1 MTALNKPL
9 VMDIDDTFL
18 RTDMLFECLWGGL
31 GSDPLAT
38 IRAVAK
44 HWRDPATLKPI
55 LADIAQID
63 VELLPVNPDLK
74 KLADENIAAGRR
86 VILASASDKRLVDDL
101 AASHGLDAETF
112 GTADGHNLKGK
123 AKAAALVES
132 FGEGGFD
139 YAGDS
144 RADMAVWPHADSAIV
159 VGHAHGAAAALAR
172 AGKNV
177 TTMPGGWQFSDLLR
191 AIRPHQWVKNVLLF
205 LPMLAAQDFTLGTL
219 LAVLMGIVAF
229 SFAASSIYIV
239 NDLLDLEADRL
250 HATKYKRPF
259 ASGKVPI
266 VVGMITY
273 ALLTATSVIISLILG
288 WQFLVV
294 ILVYMVLSLAYSLR
308 WKRMRWIDIATLAS
322 LYTVRVVAGAAA
334 GSVFVSGFMLV
345 FIFPIFITLGC
356 VKRLTELTLAVS
368 NERLPG
374 RGYSRS
380 DRGDLLN
387 MAWLGG
393 IGALVTFFLYTLSDQ
408 ARTLYPIQW
417 VLWLAMVPIA
427 LWLLR
432 MIRLGYFGKQDYDP
446 IVFALRDKRGVG
458 LLLIIL
464 SLMFYAAG
472 LWQDWFGFELSVR

>member
-1 MTALNKPL
+1 MRDAATTPSL
-9 VMDIDDTFL
+9 TE
-18 RTDMLFECLWGGL
+18 RT
-31 GSDPLAT
+31 
-38 IRAVAK
+38 
-44 HWRDPATLKPI
+44 
-55 LADIAQID
+55 
-63 VELLPVNPDLK
+63 
-74 KLADENIAAGRR
+74 NIAIG
-86 VILASASDKRLVDDL
+86 
-101 AASHGLDAETF
+101 
-112 GTADGHNLKGK
+112 
-123 AKAAALVES
+123 
-132 FGEGGFD
+132 
-139 YAGDS
+139 
-144 RADMAVWPHADSAIV
+144 
-159 VGHAHGAAAALAR
+159 AALAGR
-172 AGKNV
+172 KRGAFTPVLFAGPAVIASIAYMDPGNFATNIQVGAKYGYSLLWVVVMANLIAMLFQALSAKLGIV
-177 TTMPGGWQFSDLLR
+177 TNRNLAEMCRDQFSRPVVIGMWLLSEVAAMATDLAEFLGG
-191 AIRPHQWVKNVLLF
+191 AIALALLF
-205 LPMLAAQDFTLGTL
+205 HMPL
-219 LAVLMGIVAF
+219 LAGMGVTA
-229 SFAASSIYIV
+229 V
-239 NDLLDLEADRL
+239 
-250 HATKYKRPF
+250 
-259 ASGKVPI
+259 
-266 VVGMITY
+266 ITY

>member
-1 MTALNKPL
+1 MSN
-9 VMDIDDTFL
+9 
-18 RTDMLFECLWGGL
+18 
-31 GSDPLAT
+31 
-38 IRAVAK
+38 
-44 HWRDPATLKPI
+44 
-55 LADIAQID
+55 
-63 VELLPVNPDLK
+63 
-74 KLADENIAAGRR
+74 
-86 VILASASDKRLVDDL
+86 
-101 AASHGLDAETF
+101 
-112 GTADGHNLKGK
+112 
-123 AKAAALVES
+123 
-132 FGEGGFD
+132 
-139 YAGDS
+139 
-144 RADMAVWPHADSAIV
+144 
-159 VGHAHGAAAALAR
+159 
-172 AGKNV
+172 
-177 TTMPGGWQFSDLLR
+177 
-191 AIRPHQWVKNVLLF
+191 
-205 LPMLAAQDFTLGTL
+205 
-219 LAVLMGIVAF
+219 
-229 SFAASSIYIV
+229 
-239 NDLLDLEADRL
+239 
-250 HATKYKRPF
+250 
-259 ASGKVPI
+259 
-266 VVGMITY
+266 
-273 ALLTATSVIISLILG
+273 
-288 WQFLVV
+288 
-294 ILVYMVLSLAYSLR
+294 SLR

>member
-1 MTALNKPL
+1 M
-9 VMDIDDTFL
+9 I
-18 RTDMLFECLWGGL
+18 CLERF
-31 GSDPLAT
+31 SDPQVLSCEHTFCKQCVTRLTRADVIRCPKCRQTTRRRDVRPDARLAT
-38 IRAVAK
+38 FQ
-44 HWRDPATLKPI
+44 D
-55 LADIAQID
+55 
-63 VELLPVNPDLK
+63 
-74 KLADENIAAGRR
+74 
-86 VILASASDKRLVDDL
+86 
-101 AASHGLDAETF
+101 
-112 GTADGHNLKGK
+112 
-123 AKAAALVES
+123 
-132 FGEGGFD
+132 
-139 YAGDS
+139 
-144 RADMAVWPHADSAIV
+144 
-159 VGHAHGAAAALAR
+159 ALAR
-172 AGKNV
+172 RAEELIHDAEQRAAAHDVTIRVVDSTGLSYDETFSIDIQNQTGLSDQPNYVQAMIPGSGGQAARFWPNV
-177 TTMPGGWQFSDLLR
+177 D
-191 AIRPHQWVKNVLLF
+191 
-205 LPMLAAQDFTLGTL
+205 
-219 LAVLMGIVAF
+219 
-229 SFAASSIYIV
+229 SS
-239 NDLLDLEADRL
+239 
-250 HATKYKRPF
+250 TPTQ
-259 ASGKVPI
+259 
-266 VVGMITY
+266 ITY